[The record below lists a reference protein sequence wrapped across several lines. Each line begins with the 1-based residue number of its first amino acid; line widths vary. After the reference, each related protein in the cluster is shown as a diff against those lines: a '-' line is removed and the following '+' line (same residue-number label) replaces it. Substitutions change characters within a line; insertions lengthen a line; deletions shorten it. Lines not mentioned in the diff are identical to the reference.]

1 MNEMLQRVMRRPRIA
16 GTLIV
21 ATAAILA
28 AAAMLWRGA
37 GATEDM
43 TVLVRK
49 GTLVPRLTATGS
61 LAPAQSITY
70 RSPLGGRETEIT
82 FLVAEGTR
90 VNEGDLLVRLE
101 TTELQRELERAVQ
114 ERRQAQVDLQVAEI
128 DRQEGQTAV
137 DSLAAGEGAL
147 SVEEAKTR
155 LQLAERRVARLQEEH
170 DTLEPLL
177 EKGFI
182 TREELRKTADELDQA
197 TEDLALTRRRSEIL
211 IEQTHPRDRQRA
223 ALLLAQKNAQREN
236 VVARVAE
243 TTARVRLL
251 AEQLENSSIY
261 TRRPGLVVYEE
272 FLAASPRRKIRAG
285 DRVTSSQGLLTIPE
299 VDRMLVEGT
308 VSEADVHRL
317 RPGQPTAV
325 FLEAFP
331 GLRLTG
337 KVGRVGTLARSS
349 VERAIDDKRFDL
361 IVDLDPSTADL
372 RPEMTARID
381 VFLGE
386 RPDALLVP
394 LNAVFE
400 RDGVTV
406 CHVVRAFSVETRAVR
421 LGESDGSLVEVV
433 SGLTDGDRVA
443 LTEVATSSINTPG
456 GAAPAG
462 TTTPGGVPQLKSIG
476 SIKRP

>member
-1 MNEMLQRVMRRPRIA
+1 MNELFRRLTLRPRLA
-16 GTLIV
+16 GTALV
-21 ATAAILA
+21 VGVVILA
-28 AAAMLWRGA
+28 AGAMFWRRA
-37 GATEDM
+37 GATEEM
-43 TVLVRK
+43 TVVVRK
-49 GTLVPRLTATGS
+49 GTLVPRLTATGT

-90 VNEGDLLVRLE
+90 VNEGDLLVRLD

-147 SVEEAKTR
+147 SLDEAKTR
-155 LQLAERRVARLQEEH
+155 LQLAEKKVARLQEEH
-170 DTLEPLL
+170 DTLKPLL
-177 EKGFI
+177 DKGFI
-182 TREELRKTADELDQA
+182 TREELRRTADELEQA
-197 TEDLALTRRRSEIL
+197 TEDLALTRRRAEIL

-223 ALLLAQKNAQREN
+223 ALQLAQKNAQREN
-236 VVARVAE
+236 VVARVTE
-243 TTARVRLL
+243 TNARVRLL
-251 AEQLENSSIY
+251 QEQVENSSIY

-272 FLAASPRRKIRAG
+272 FLAASPRRKIRVG

-317 RPGQPTAV
+317 QAGQRAAV

-349 VERAIDDKRFDL
+349 AERAIDDKRFDL
-361 IVDLDPSTADL
+361 IVELDPSTAEL

-381 VFLGE
+381 VFVGE
-386 RPDALLVP
+386 RPGALLGPV
-394 LNAVFE
+394 NAVFE
-400 RDGVTV
+400 RDHVTV
-406 CHVVRAFSVETRAVR
+406 CHVVRAFSVETRAVQ
-421 LGESDGSLVEVV
+421 LGESDGALVEVL
-433 SGLTDGDRVA
+433 SGLQEGERVA
-443 LTEVATSSINTPG
+443 LTEVATTTIEGAGSATSTGTPG
-456 GAAPAG
+456 IA
-462 TTTPGGVPQLKSIG
+462 PQLKGIG
-476 SIKRP
+476 SVQPR